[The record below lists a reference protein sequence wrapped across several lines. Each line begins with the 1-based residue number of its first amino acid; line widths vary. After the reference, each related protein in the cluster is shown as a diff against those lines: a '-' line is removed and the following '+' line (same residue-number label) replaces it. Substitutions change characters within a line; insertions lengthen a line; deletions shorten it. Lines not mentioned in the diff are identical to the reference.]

1 MKIPFKDAIGKNDL
15 LHIALMNCLTPEVI
29 DSAREKEEYEV
40 RLVVNGVDLD
50 PTTLNLFQDKA
61 EEWVE
66 TRAKEIAA
74 EKFHEAAKAAEDFSK
89 MVNDIK
95 FALIEKYG
103 VDVAEYE

>member
-15 LHIALMNCLTPEVI
+15 LHITLMNCLTPEVI

-66 TRAKEIAA
+66 LLLRNFTKLLKLLKIFQ
-74 EKFHEAAKAAEDFSK
+74 KW
-89 MVNDIK
+89 
-95 FALIEKYG
+95 
-103 VDVAEYE
+103 